1 MNTDSEIWVA
11 FFRTFSM
18 LFLVLA
24 LLLLVFYLIRRFS
37 AQQGMKGSG
46 NFIRVLATHHLSPK
60 EKLVLVNVMDETV
73 LIGVT
78 PSSISRISVLDKSI
92 PMTEIEGKSE
102 SGFSR
107 LLGKALGKRSVAG
120 SHPEMNDE
128 SEQAGNDAN

>member
-1 MNTDSEIWVA
+1 MNTDSEIWIA

-46 NFIRVLATHHLSPK
+46 GFIRVLATHHLSPK
-60 EKLVLVNVMDETV
+60 EKLVLVHVMEETI

-78 PSSISRISVLDKSI
+78 
-92 PMTEIEGKSE
+92 
-102 SGFSR
+102 
-107 LLGKALGKRSVAG
+107 RSAQRSWKWRKG
-120 SHPEMNDE
+120 
-128 SEQAGNDAN
+128 